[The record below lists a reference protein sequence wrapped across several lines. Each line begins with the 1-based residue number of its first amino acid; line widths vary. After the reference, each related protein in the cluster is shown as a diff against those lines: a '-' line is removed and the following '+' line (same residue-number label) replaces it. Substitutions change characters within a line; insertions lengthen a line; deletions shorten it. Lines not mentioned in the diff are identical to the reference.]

1 MKKFVINIFIL
12 FKIVIFAS
20 TINTVFAD
28 DQKQYNKII
37 ENLRCL
43 VCQNQ
48 SLSESDSNLAKD
60 LRNKVKEMLESGNSE
75 DEIYKFMSD
84 RYTDYV
90 LYNPPLKKS
99 TWFLWYSPFIILIFS
114 LSYMFIFFKRKNSKN
129 FDTKEVNDNKKN
141 LDLFIEKRSID
152 KKYIY
157 IFLFILIPLTTL
169 SIYSYSSE
177 YMRYKISYYF
187 ASKKPI
193 IDITVTIHD
202 DILNKITGNE
212 ILFVYARRSNGMRV
226 PLAIDIFE
234 VEKFKKNYNITLNNT
249 MNMIENQTL
258 SLAKEIIVEARISKN
273 KKAMTV
279 PGDFIGISKP
289 ITLKSSN
296 YLLLNI
302 NSIVTEEK

>member
-12 FKIVIFAS
+12 FKIVIFVS

-273 KKAMTV
+273 KKAMTM

>member
-12 FKIVIFAS
+12 FKIVIFVS

-187 ASKKPI
+187 SSKKPI

>member
-1 MKKFVINIFIL
+1 MKKFVIDIFIL
-12 FKIVIFAS
+12 FKIVIFVS

-129 FDTKEVNDNKKN
+129 FNTKEVNDNKKN

-258 SLAKEIIVEARISKN
+258 SLAREIIVEARISKN

>member
-1 MKKFVINIFIL
+1 MKKFVIDIFIL
-12 FKIVIFAS
+12 FKIVIFVS

-60 LRNKVKEMLESGNSE
+60 LRSKVKEMLESGNSE

-114 LSYMFIFFKRKNSKN
+114 LSYMFVFFKRKNSKN

-157 IFLFILIPLTTL
+157 MFLFILIPLTTL